1 MDQLNVNLT
10 LVDLKQIFL
19 SLWLEINDPKGHLRD
34 DQKEEYT
41 NNLIELANRLE
52 KVMSDNGLEIRKQR
66 KFNILCNMGGW

>member
-19 SLWLEINDPKGHLRD
+19 SLWLDINDPWRVPDK
-34 DQKEEYT
+34 QKEEYR

-66 KFNILCNMGGW
+66 EFYILCNMGGW